1 MLELG
6 VSIMRG
12 SKPVSEPNK
21 IIRLDDL
28 NLILPQRM
36 RDYDSI
42 RSPFG
47 VGL

>member
-21 IIRLDDL
+21 IIQLDDP
-28 NLILPQRM
+28 NLILQKRM

-42 RSPFG
+42 RSPLG
-47 VGL
+47 AGL